1 MLDEGSAKVSTR
13 DAHSRATW
21 FAAAA
26 LAAVATW
33 ICLSAGLW
41 TKPLSMDNRLYFY
54 ISERAASG
62 VAPHVSTPDVK
73 NQLSTLADSV
83 SIRAGRIVGAGDV
96 RAGRLGTLV
105 ILIFGVWGVG
115 CSVYALGATRSVA
128 TLAALSVFAFSNL
141 SGHTAVGFNPKILL
155 FTLLAWGPWFL
166 ARGRFGWGG
175 AFAAA
180 AMMSWQPAAA
190 ACLGAALGAL
200 TDSRPLRALTR
211 VIAGGIAAFVL
222 YEAYFAWHGV
232 LLPQLFQSYG
242 LPLGSVHEEVDWLSG
257 LRFVMTGSRH
267 GIDRFALP
275 ALSFLALTL
284 GAVAALLGLRLPPAG
299 RTPAP
304 GPAIAVVAI
313 GGSLMVAF
321 TMYEHQAEPDRF
333 LLCDYYAIAIGVV
346 ADRALRFLRE
356 RLNERSAFQ
365 LQGALAAVLLLS
377 TPRSESA
384 RRKPE
389 IDLAGQADAAKVIA
403 MMSEAY
409 GTVWAYGCI
418 HLMGLAHITNFHPVD
433 HFWDDLRRY
442 VDEDTFVPLVQGE
455 LPDMIVRCRRLPGSG
470 KLLDGY
476 VEIPAPH
483 VAESMHIYVR
493 RGLHAE
499 TDIAEAASK
508 ESGKH
513 EKLGKR
519 RGRRLRTGSQA
530 RVGPDYRS
538 T

>member
-1 MLDEGSAKVSTR
+1 MSTR
-13 DAHSRATW
+13 DAHSRTTL

-26 LAAVATW
+26 LAAIAAW

-41 TKPLSMDNRLYFY
+41 SKPLSMDNRLYFY
-54 ISERAASG
+54 IAERAASG
-62 VAPHVSTPDVK
+62 VSPHVSTPDVK
-73 NQLSTLADSV
+73 NQLSTLADSL
-83 SIRAGRIVGAGDV
+83 SIRAGRIAGADDV
-96 RAGRLGTLV
+96 RAGRLGMLV
-105 ILIFGVWGVG
+105 ILILGVWGVG
-115 CSVYALGATRSVA
+115 CSVYAVGATRSAA
-128 TLAALSVFAFSNL
+128 TLGALSVFAFSNL

-155 FTLLAWGPWFL
+155 FTLLAWGPWFV

-200 TDSRPLRALTR
+200 TDRRALRALIR
-211 VIAGGIAAFVL
+211 VIAGGVAVFAL

-232 LLPQLFQSYG
+232 MLAQLFQSYG

-257 LRFVMTGSRH
+257 LRFVLTGSRH

-275 ALSFLALTL
+275 GLSFFALTL
-284 GAVAALLGLRLPPAG
+284 GAAAALLGLRIPPSG

-304 GPAIAVVAI
+304 APAIALLAV

-333 LLCDYYAIAIGVV
+333 LLCAYYAIAIGVV
-346 ADRALRFLRE
+346 ADRALRLLRE
-356 RLNERSAFQ
+356 RVNERSAFQ

-377 TPRSESA
+377 IPRSDSA
-384 RRKPE
+384 RRRPE
-389 IDLAGQADAAKVIA
+389 TDLAGQADAGKIIA

-418 HLMGLAHITNFHPVD
+418 QLMGLAHISNFHPVD

-442 VDEDTFVPLVQGE
+442 VDEDTFEPVVQGA
-455 LPDMIVRCRRLPGSG
+455 LPDMIVRCRRIPGSE
-470 KLLDGY
+470 KLLEAY
-476 VEIPAPH
+476 VEVPAPH

-493 RGLHAE
+493 RELHA
-499 TDIAEAASK
+499 DAADVDEAPSQPGARHK
-508 ESGKH
+508 G
-513 EKLGKR
+513 LGKR
-519 RGRRLRTGSQA
+519 RARRLRA
-530 RVGPDYRS
+530 
-538 T
+538 